1 MDQTQDIGIAE
12 SFIEALT
19 GAPDSPVT
27 FQTFVEP
34 KDAGSEMLPQIFHG
48 TVRKWWPKLME
59 LQDAGH
65 GVFFMVNEGNGR
77 GRREENV
84 KALRALFCDHDGTGG
99 EPANA
104 KRILLDV
111 PEPHLVVLS
120 GGSER
125 NEHWYWRLEP
135 GAPLGAFTAS
145 QKALAAKLGS
155 DPAVH
160 DLPRVLRLPGT
171 LHQKDRSHTTLVT
184 FARTGVNGAYHPE
197 EVTGPLSAATA
208 QPAPPPLPP
217 SSPPSAPMSGGR
229 VLSSNDRARCEAYVA
244 SIFATEGEGGDLQT
258 FKAACACVRDFGLDR
273 TTAWETLRAWNQT
286 NASPPW
292 AEVDLGKKFM
302 SAEKYGKAPVSS
314 KVSQQMTA
322 IRAEKSAGDVATVRE
337 KNPTYDPS
345 NWAVDVSRGGKGW
358 REFRDGAWTEGISE
372 SALDRLLKNGAKLD
386 KNGVEAWKDSVTPV
400 FYSGPVYGSS
410 ERIATVDG
418 RDVANTFRRP
428 ILEPAMGDCEP
439 IFQVLC
445 NLCAGNE
452 EAQAWLTGWLA
463 KLVQNVHDGQPARIG
478 TAPFLFGAKGS
489 GKGVLEEVMKAC
501 VGKWNVASISQREL
515 TSDFNSYLDGVL
527 LVFANEVWAADGNGG
542 RSEKLASK
550 IKDAITCHDR
560 LINCKGVP
568 EVTRVAVENWVFS
581 SNSHRPTDVEKGD
594 RRLTLLQTGPAI
606 GAELGSRVADDARAG
621 GPMVRA
627 FLGYLLSRPREALVS
642 DYRPLENAAKE
653 QVREVSG
660 NSATKFALAV
670 RKRGFWNTTGPWG
683 KGVHDAYV
691 PDYDKGG
698 SLIRLMP
705 DGTESYYVTRRVL
718 MDVYRA
724 WASSINAPAT
734 QESTLLAALR
744 EEFPG
749 IVDGEARIDGR
760 DELCLTGLPGMLPG
774 SQGTLSI

>member
-1 MDQTQDIGIAE
+1 
-12 SFIEALT
+12 
-19 GAPDSPVT
+19 
-27 FQTFVEP
+27 
-34 KDAGSEMLPQIFHG
+34 
-48 TVRKWWPKLME
+48 ME

-65 GVFFMVNEGNGR
+65 GIYYMVNEGNGR

-84 KALRALFCDHDGTGG
+84 KALRALFVDHDGTGG
-99 EPANA
+99 EPAQGM
-104 KRILLDV
+104 REMLFI
-111 PEPHLVVLS
+111 PEPHLVVRS
-120 GGSER
+120 GGSDR
-125 NEHWYWRLEP
+125 NEHWLWLLSPGEP
-135 GAPLGAFTAS
+135 VTGFVGA
-145 QKALAAKLGS
+145 QKSLAAKLGS

-171 LHQKDRSHTTLVT
+171 LHQKDRSLPALVT
-184 FARTGVNGAYHPE
+184 FVRTGASGTYHMDEVAPAPE
-197 EVTGPLSAATA
+197 PQAPSLT
-208 QPAPPPLPP
+208 PPPLP
-217 SSPPSAPMSGGR
+217 APASR
-229 VLSSNDRARCEAYVA
+229 VLSSDSRARCEAYVA

-273 TTAWETLRAWNQT
+273 TTGWEVLRAWNQT

-292 AEVDLGKKFM
+292 SEPELGKKFM
-302 SAEKYGKAPVSS
+302 SAEKYGKAPVSA

-322 IRAEKSAGDVATVRE
+322 IRSEKASADATSLAT
-337 KNPTYDPS
+337 KNPTYDPA
-345 NWAVDVSRGGKGW
+345 NWAVDVSRGGRGW

-410 ERIATVDG
+410 ERISTVDG

-428 ILEPAMGDCEP
+428 TLEPAMGDCEP
-439 IFQVLC
+439 VHQVIR
-445 NLCAGNE
+445 NLCANDE
-452 EAQAWLTGWLA
+452 EAVTWLTGWLA
-463 KLVQNVHDGQPARIG
+463 KLVQNVHDGSPARIG

-527 LVFANEVWAADGNGG
+527 VVFANEVWAADGNGG

-568 EVTRVAVENWVFS
+568 EINRIAVENWIFS

-606 GAELGSRVADDARAG
+606 GAELGARVADDARSG
-621 GPMVRA
+621 GPMARA
-627 FLGYLLSRPREALVS
+627 FLGYLLSRPREALVG

-660 NSATKFALAV
+660 NSATKYALAI
-670 RKRGFWNTTGPWG
+670 RKRGFWNTTGAWG
-683 KGVHDAYV
+683 RGLQEAYV
-691 PDYDKGG
+691 QGPGG
-698 SLIRLMP
+698 GPLLHASE
-705 DGTESYYVTRRVL
+705 DGTESAYITLHSL
-718 MDVYRA
+718 MEVYKA
-724 WASSINAPAT
+724 WCSSVNAPAAQLT
-734 QESTLLAALR
+734 TLIAAIK

-749 IVDGEARIDGR
+749 LVDGEARVDGR
-760 DELCLTGLPGMLPG
+760 DELCVAGLPGMFPVAQ
-774 SQGTLSI
+774 STLSF